1 MASKKVDVTLE
12 ELLAVGA
19 HFGHQVRRW
28 NPKMEEYIFGEKEGV
43 HVFDLAKTREAL
55 LEALAV
61 LQKAA
66 KEGKVILFV
75 GTKKQAKDKIKEV
88 AEAADMPYVDL
99 RWLGGTLTN
108 FDQMRRSVKRLS
120 EMKKKWQEG
129 EYEKLTKKERLL
141 IEREIAKM
149 EKKFGGIAQMTT
161 LPDLLVIIDTKREAG
176 AVREA
181 KMKGIETVGIVDTN
195 ADPTEVTHP
204 VPMNDDATKAIEFVL
219 DKMKGVLVK

>member
-1 MASKKVDVTLE
+1 MANKKTDVTLE

-43 HVFDLAKTREAL
+43 HVFDLAKTKEAL
-55 LEALAV
+55 LEALEV
-61 LQKAA
+61 IQKAA

-75 GTKKQAKDKIKEV
+75 GTKKQAKDKVKEV
-88 AEAADMPYVDL
+88 AQAAGMPYVDL

-108 FDQMRRSVKRLS
+108 FEQMQRSVKHLS

-149 EKKFGGIAQMTT
+149 EKKFGGIAQMTA

-195 ADPTEVTHP
+195 ADPTEVTYP
-204 VPMNDDATKAIEFVL
+204 VPMNDDATKAVEFVL
-219 DKMKGVLVK
+219 DKMKAVLVK